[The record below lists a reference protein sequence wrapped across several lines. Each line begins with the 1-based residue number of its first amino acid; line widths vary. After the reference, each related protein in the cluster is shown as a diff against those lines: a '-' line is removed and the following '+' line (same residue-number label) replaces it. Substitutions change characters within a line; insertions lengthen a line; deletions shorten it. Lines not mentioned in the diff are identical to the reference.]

1 MSIAKVR
8 VLFIAGCALLVLSG
22 CGITQSIGL
31 TGPSR
36 ESKPQNCPSAGAIVP
51 TSSLTTFKEGMNNDP
66 KGVLYRIAI
75 TDVTTECS
83 LDADNGITD
92 SSLTINFKATRTD
105 AGSEATYR
113 APYYVAVARDATVLD
128 KQDAWVSFTFPA
140 GQDVVEFTETVPS
153 TKITLDNGRKPYE
166 YELVVG
172 MQLTHNQLD
181 YNNTTSHYGP

>member
-1 MSIAKVR
+1 MSNAKVR
-8 VLFIAGCALLVLSG
+8 VLFAAGCALILLSA
-22 CGITQSIGL
+22 CSVTENIGL

-36 ESKPQNCPSAGAIVP
+36 ESKPQNCPGAGAIVP
-51 TSSLTTFKEGMNNDP
+51 TSSLTTFKEGMTNDP

-75 TDVTTECS
+75 TGVSTECS

-105 AGSEATYR
+105 AGGEVTFR
-113 APYYVAVARDATVLD
+113 APYYVAVARDAKVLD
-128 KQDAWVSFTFPA
+128 KNDAWISFTFPA
-140 GQDVVEFTETVPS
+140 GETAIEFSETVPS

-166 YELVVG
+166 YELVAG